1 MELHVSPYPAG
12 SAALSAP
19 LDDSIDA
26 RELDAVA
33 AEIARLGRHEQIPAA
48 DGLHLAVS
56 LTHRAMLAI
65 TDLRALGW
73 SRERIRQRLEPA
85 RAVHAESPFI
95 RRLQEWPRGYQGDFE
110 TIEYLVQQRNRAVP
124 GRLSFWLEQYAL
136 SSALAQQHR
145 NKVDLQAHAVLDT
158 VFAPAPG
165 GADPRVLVLAAG
177 GSPDLRLVEAVLATQ
192 RFRAVLLDQDADA
205 LAFSAEHLPLI
216 ADRLTLVNRNVVRGL
231 PSVRAHG
238 PFDLVLAGGL
248 FDYLPA
254 KLATMV
260 LRYAREQLLA
270 PGGRVFFTNIAEPN
284 LCRVW
289 MEHLVNWELIHR
301 TESDLR
307 DLCLDAGFT
316 DANVAV
322 TSDRTAMTF
331 IVNCRTTAG

>member
-1 MELHVSPYPAG
+1 MEQHASQSTGGA
-12 SAALSAP
+12 AALSAP
-19 LDDSIDA
+19 LDDSYEA
-26 RELDAVA
+26 RQLDVIAS
-33 AEIARLGRHEQIPAA
+33 EIARLGRHLQIPAA

-65 TDLRALGW
+65 TELRTLGW
-73 SRERIRQRLEPA
+73 SRDRIRQRLEQA
-85 RAVHAESPFI
+85 RAIHAESPFI

-110 TIEYLVQQRNRAVP
+110 TIEYLVQQRNRAEP

-158 VFAPAPG
+158 VFAPANS
-165 GADPRVLVLAAG
+165 ADPPRLLVLAAG
-177 GSPDLRLVEAVLATQ
+177 GSPDLRLVQSVLATQ
-192 RFRAVLLDQDADA
+192 RFHAVLLDQDADA
-205 LAFSAEHLPLI
+205 LAFSAGQLPLI

-231 PSVRAHG
+231 PSVRAHA
-238 PFDLVLAGGL
+238 PFNLVLAGGL

-260 LRYAREQLLA
+260 LRYTREHLLT

-301 TESDLR
+301 TDNDLR
-307 DLCLDAGFT
+307 ALCLDAGFSE
-316 DANVAV
+316 ANITV

-331 IVNCRTTAG
+331 IVTCRTSA